1 MARQAKRIKRTL
13 TDAQRQKYRKM
24 REQLDE
30 EKDEILAEA
39 RRRKTAHDAA
49 AADLRQAFQV
59 LKAERIAQGLSLAD
73 MRNRT
78 GIGRSALSRL
88 ENDETANPTIVTL
101 TRYADALGKKLSI
114 ALAEKEGS
122 ESMT

>member
-1 MARQAKRIKRTL
+1 ML
-13 TDAQRQKYRKM
+13 TI
-24 REQLDE
+24 QLIGAPSFIM
-30 EKDEILAEA
+30 EIVSA
-39 RRRKTAHDAA
+39 
-49 AADLRQAFQV
+49 
-59 LKAERIAQGLSLAD
+59 SLWVIEPS
-73 MRNRT
+73 RGPGVPRLHNRLRT

-88 ENDETANPTIVTL
+88 ENDEIANPTIVTL